1 MENTTNM
8 QQLRPFWAKDREETL
23 QARIGKINK
32 LNDPTTSADEI
43 LRWGKVV
50 LFFLLGYST
59 LLGFFCYF
67 KSFSKSFPIEVAF
80 IFSCI
85 LPVAIEF
92 GKNYCATW
100 AIRQPFFHGF
110 ASIFASK
117 AKTFIFAGL
126 ALIAIVTY
134 GMSVRNSTVGA
145 EQLSLMF
152 SHERNAA
159 TFTPDTRVIDDQ
171 IAATQQSIN
180 ENRGIKWKG
189 TVTYQAQ
196 KSIQSQTKA
205 LTTLQAQRQESI
217 QQQRADWEQDQ
228 TYKSDQGNNIAGLVL
243 ASGGFVEL
251 LQILFQFL
259 RVACEKL
266 LDNRI
271 SSSSATFQFSPNQ
284 NGQARQP
291 NAYPTI
297 ENLVYFNR
305 SSPSGNVQPA
315 PPPPDN
321 TVSQC
326 VATVT
331 QQNTEVAAHSLDD
344 VLKLSEK
351 RLRGFACNFD
361 EKHRRNDTVHANI
374 CTILDE
380 TFEKLKLYKHLGYYP
395 TRAQAI
401 KFYTYITGELFKSLN
416 ERGWPYNN
424 DVEFAQVMFDL
435 IPKKEPAT

>member
-1 MENTTNM
+1 M
-8 QQLRPFWAKDREETL
+8 QNASNSQTQRPFWAKDREETL
-23 QARIGKINK
+23 QARIKKINK
-32 LNDPTTSADEI
+32 LNDPTTNADEI
-43 LRWGKVV
+43 LRWGKVF
-50 LFFLLGYST
+50 LFALLGYSA
-59 LLGFFCYF
+59 LLGFFCYY
-67 KSFSKSFPIEVAF
+67 KNFSKSFPEEVA
-80 IFSCI
+80 IVLSII
-85 LPVAIEF
+85 LPCAIEF
-92 GKNYCATW
+92 GKNYCSTW

-110 ASIFASK
+110 APIFASK

-126 ALIAIVTY
+126 TLIGIATFV
-134 GMSVRNSTVGA
+134 MSIRNSTVGSQ
-145 EQLSLMF
+145 QLSLMF
-152 SHERNAA
+152 SHERNASV
-159 TFTPDTRVIDDQ
+159 FTPDTRVIDEQ
-171 IAATQQSIN
+171 IAATQSSIN
-180 ENRGIKWKG
+180 DNRNIKWKG

-196 KSIQSQTKA
+196 KAIQAQTKA
-205 LTTLQAQRQESI
+205 LTTLQSQRETAM
-217 QQQRADWEQDQ
+217 QQQRADWEKDQ
-228 TYKSDQGNNIAGLVL
+228 SYKTEQAGGVAALVL
-243 ASGGFVEL
+243 ASGGWVEL
-251 LQILFQFL
+251 LQFLFLFL

-271 SSSSATFQFSPNQ
+271 SSSSPTFQFSPQQ

-297 ENLVYFNR
+297 ENMVYFNR
-305 SSPSGNVQPA
+305 TSPTGNVQPA

-321 TVSQC
+321 TVSQSPH
-326 VATVT
+326 TVT